1 MNTIYLLSP
10 DGHRDS
16 VSYDWF
22 AVDKPGIQ
30 YMVQKY
36 RKEYLCEEVD
46 FFNSFEIDLDK
57 LFVKFKSKPDWDD
70 EWETYTYHLFKINK
84 I

>member
-16 VSYDWF
+16 VSYDYF
-22 AVDKPGIQ
+22 ATSKPEIQ
-30 YMVQKY
+30 YMVENYMKI
-36 RKEYLCEEVD
+36 YLCGEVD
-46 FFNSFEIDLDK
+46 GDSFEIDLDK
-57 LFVKFKSKPDWDD
+57 LTVKFKSKPDWDD

>member
-22 AVDKPGIQ
+22 AFGELGVQ
-30 YMVQKY
+30 YMVEHY
-36 RKEYLCEEVD
+36 RKIYSYEEVD
-46 FFNSFEIDLDK
+46 RDSFEIDLDK
-57 LFVKFKSKPDWDD
+57 LTVKFKSKPDWDD

>member
-1 MNTIYLLSP
+1 MSTIYLLSP

-16 VSYDWF
+16 VSYDYF
-22 AVDKPGIQ
+22 ATSKPEIQ
-30 YMVQKY
+30 YMVENY
-36 RKEYLCEEVD
+36 MRNYLSQEVD
-46 FFNSFEIDLDK
+46 LYHSFEIDLDK